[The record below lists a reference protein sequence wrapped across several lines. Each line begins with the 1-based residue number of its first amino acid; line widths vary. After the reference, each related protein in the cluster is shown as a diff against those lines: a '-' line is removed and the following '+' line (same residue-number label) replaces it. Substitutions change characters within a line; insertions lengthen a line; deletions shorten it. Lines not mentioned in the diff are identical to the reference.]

1 MAKLKR
7 ILAILLIIIAFPV
20 ALFFAACAK
29 GSEPPPEKGNV
40 LPDGQTDDEEPE
52 LLEGYDISG
61 VRLSAETGKADI
73 DYGNVSFEAMQYTD
87 GDFSMKYRVHVPEVT
102 ENAPVVMFFHGAG
115 ERGSDNSAQ
124 ITTYNGI
131 KTAIENSD
139 RLEDAFII
147 APQCPGTAGNSSP
160 SVGMKWVNVNSWSD
174 CQYSTTE
181 IAESEPL
188 EAALKLLKTYDGLY
202 DIDNDRIYAT
212 GLSMGGYATWDIA
225 VRHPELLAAAAPI
238 CGGCDTS
245 KWEELTDTAIYAF
258 HGLSD
263 TTVPPTGTLKMYSHL
278 YSYGNM
284 EFVRYEGAGHGI
296 WNDALSSKGLE
307 GGKDLFDDC
316 LFAHSRDEKD

>member
-1 MAKLKR
+1 MTMAKLKR

-20 ALFFAACAK
+20 ALFFAACSK
-29 GSEPPPEKGNV
+29 GSEPSPDGGNV
-40 LPDGQTDDEEPE
+40 LPDEQKGDEEPE

-73 DYGNVSFEAMQYTD
+73 DYGNVSFKAMQYTD

-160 SVGMKWVNVNSWSD
+160 SVGMKWVNVGSWSD

-212 GLSMGGYATWDIA
+212 
-225 VRHPELLAAAAPI
+225 
-238 CGGCDTS
+238 
-245 KWEELTDTAIYAF
+245 
-258 HGLSD
+258 
-263 TTVPPTGTLKMYSHL
+263 
-278 YSYGNM
+278 
-284 EFVRYEGAGHGI
+284 
-296 WNDALSSKGLE
+296 
-307 GGKDLFDDC
+307 
-316 LFAHSRDEKD
+316 